1 MSRANETDQKSSHRL
16 AKAPTLRKMLA
27 HGACMVLRVVA
38 ARVREGAV
46 GAWTAARQQ
55 QPLDS
60 SGVPLDSS
68 GLPLDSSM

>member
-1 MSRANETDQKSSHRL
+1 
-16 AKAPTLRKMLA
+16 
-27 HGACMVLRVVA
+27 MVLRVVA